1 MATNGRRTDHPVEE
15 YGWGKAAAV
24 ESWLFAE
31 GYRFDF
37 FQAVRLL
44 EMIDGRKRRRQNSPE
59 ESGGPTREVVRFRSS
74 VSLDFPA
81 SDVAEVRRQP
91 SRPLRENNAAASG
104 GATISHSKRETPA
117 EMTVNFLG
125 LAGGLGALETA
136 TTELIL
142 QRASRQDEAL
152 KDFLDIFNHRLV
164 SLLYRIRKH
173 HRVALGIAAPGE
185 DEISNYLY
193 SLIGL
198 GTPNLRGRMQVRD
211 RSLLYYAGI
220 LAQKPRS
227 MVGLERILAD
237 YFQVQ
242 VKGHQFAGEWCEL
255 DESQWTTIGVAGGNQ
270 RLGQDTVVVGTR
282 VWDQEARFEIEL
294 GPLSFTEFFA
304 FLPTNWRFGTLCDLI
319 RFYVEDRFRFNI
331 RLTLSDTNIGGS
343 RLVDSDNYE
352 KGLQHPETL
361 GLLAWTSRLKSESTG
376 PKAPA
381 ETSPQNFSIII
392 SPESL
397 RSDSQ
402 TIKSRMLSQLPRG
415 KQAELLTMV
424 DLKQFQRNEIVML
437 QGKPSESMFVIR
449 KGQIQISRNDRGN
462 ERLLGVLGPGDSFGE
477 LALLTKKPYSETALT
492 LEECEISEISRN
504 QLEEFLVKYR
514 NLRNTIDA
522 YLENW
527 LQAND
532 RTNAIGKRR

>member
-44 EMIDGRKRRRQNSPE
+44 EMIQGRKRRRRKSPDE
-59 ESGGPTREVVRFRSS
+59 GGGPTQEVVRFRSS
-74 VSLDFPA
+74 VSLNFPA

-91 SRPLRENNAAASG
+91 LRPSRENNGAGSG
-104 GATISHSKRETPA
+104 RATISRSKQETPA

-173 HRVALGIAAPGE
+173 HRVALGIAAPGA

-227 MVGLERILAD
+227 MAGLERILAD

-242 VKGHQFAGEWCEL
+242 VKGHQFAGAWCEL
-255 DESQWTTIGVAGGNQ
+255 DESQWTTIGVAGRNQ

-331 RLTLSDTNIGGS
+331 RVTLSDTNSGGS

-361 GLLAWTSRLKSESTG
+361 GLLAWTSRLNSQTTRRKG
-376 PKAPA
+376 PA

-397 RSDSQ
+397 RADSQ
-402 TIKSRMLSQLPRG
+402 AIKSRMLSQLPRG
-415 KQAELLTMV
+415 KQAELLAMV
-424 DLKQFQRNEIVML
+424 HKQKFQRNEIAML
-437 QGKPSESMFVIR
+437 QGNPGKSMFVIR
-449 KGQIQISRNDRGN
+449 KGQVQISRNARGK
-462 ERLLGVLGPGDSFGE
+462 ERVVCILGRGDSFGE
-477 LALLTKKPYSETALT
+477 LALLTEKPYSETGLT
-492 LEECEISEISRN
+492 LEECEISVISRQ
-504 QLEEFLVKYR
+504 QLDEFLAKYR

-522 YLENW
+522 YLESW
-527 LQAND
+527 RQASD
-532 RTNAIGKRR
+532 RTTAISKRK

>member
-44 EMIDGRKRRRQNSPE
+44 EIIQGRKRPRQKSPE
-59 ESGGPTREVVRFRSS
+59 EGGGPSQEVVRFRSS

-91 SRPLRENNAAASG
+91 SPPLRAGSG
-104 GATISHSKRETPA
+104 RATTGRSKRESPA

-164 SLLYRIRKH
+164 SLFYRIRKH
-173 HRVALGIAAPGE
+173 HRVALGIVAPGE

-211 RSLLYYAGI
+211 RSLLYYTGI

-255 DESQWTTIGVAGGNQ
+255 DESQWTTIGAAGRNQ

-294 GPLSFTEFFA
+294 GPLSFSEFFA
-304 FLPTNWRFGTLCDLI
+304 FLPTNWRFGALCDLV
-319 RFYVEDRFRFNI
+319 RFYVQDQFKFSI
-331 RLTLSDTNIGGS
+331 RLTLADAKIPGS
-343 RLVDSDNYE
+343 RLMDSDNYE
-352 KGLQHPETL
+352 TGLLRPDAL
-361 GLLAWTSRLKSESTG
+361 GLLAWTSRLNSEPTEPQASAEKSPRS
-376 PKAPA
+376 
-381 ETSPQNFSIII
+381 FSITI

-397 RSDSQ
+397 RSDSPA
-402 TIKSRMLSQLPRG
+402 IKSRMLSQLPRG
-415 KQAELLTMV
+415 KQAELLAMV
-424 DLKQFQRNEIVML
+424 DKQQLQRNEIVML
-437 QGKPSESMFVIR
+437 QGNPGKSMFVIR
-449 KGQIQISRNDRGN
+449 KGQVQISRNERGK
-462 ERLLGVLGPGDSFGE
+462 ERVVGILGPGDSLGE
-477 LALLTKKPYSETALT
+477 LALLTEKPYSETALT
-492 LEECEISEISRN
+492 LEQCEISVISRE
-504 QLEEFLVKYR
+504 QLDEFQTKYR
-514 NLRNTIDA
+514 NVRSTIDA
-522 YLENW
+522 YLEGW
-527 LQAND
+527 LQPNE
-532 RTNAIGKRR
+532 RTTAISKRR